1 MSIEESGSW
10 WILVII
16 ATFDLYWILRLATQK
31 LVSKIRSKLRYD
43 EESVN
48 YSVCWTTDID
58 YFLHMNNGK
67 YFREMDFGRFD
78 WYFRTGLSDYL
89 EARPGVHFVQ
99 HGASIRYRRSI
110 DFLVPFKLVTK
121 LVYWDERSLYF
132 EQRFVSLHD
141 GFIRAV
147 ALCKNTVVGAKIS
160 EMADQIKLPSTPP
173 SPPEEL
179 RLWIQCQEVSS
190 TRLRM
195 AGYGQSV
202 GKALSS
208 LDPANSTVIEKPN
221 NKEEESCEG
230 FKEGVTTRAGAIKN
244 ADNNSDSNEPST
256 AQNGWE
262 ILSDQKKTD

>member
-1 MSIEESGSW
+1 MEESGSW
-10 WILVII
+10 WILAII
-16 ATFDLYWILRLATQK
+16 AVFDLYWILRLAFQK
-31 LVSKIRSKLRYD
+31 IISKVRSKIRYD
-43 EESVN
+43 ENSVN
-48 YSVCWTTDID
+48 YSICWTTDID

-89 EARPGVHFVQ
+89 EAKPGVHFVQ

-132 EQRFVSLHD
+132 EQRFISLHD

-147 ALCKNTVVGAKIS
+147 ALCKNTCVGAKLE
-160 EMADQIKLPSTPP
+160 EMADVIQLPATPP

-179 RLWIQCQEVSS
+179 KLWIESQEVSS

-195 AGYGQSV
+195 TGFGRSV
-202 GKALSS
+202 GTNLASLQPTESKKVESAVEDKSAGEPQVADSLGQVAESTNRAESRSS
-208 LDPANSTVIEKPN
+208 A
-221 NKEEESCEG
+221 
-230 FKEGVTTRAGAIKN
+230 
-244 ADNNSDSNEPST
+244 SDSTDSS
-256 AQNGWE
+256 QNGWE
-262 ILSDQKKTD
+262 ILSQQKKSD